1 MSAATEE
8 ILLQIND
15 LELQIQLESSRGRDV
30 RSLMQQLEN
39 LKEQLQLMNE
49 TLKKSDKILKG

>member
-30 RSLMQQLEN
+30 RSLMRQLEN